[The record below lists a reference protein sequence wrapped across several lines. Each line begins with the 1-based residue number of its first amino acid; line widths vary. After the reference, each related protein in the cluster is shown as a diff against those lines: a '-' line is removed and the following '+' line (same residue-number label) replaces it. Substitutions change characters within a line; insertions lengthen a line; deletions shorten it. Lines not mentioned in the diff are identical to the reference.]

1 MTGTRIVIDGLWRCL
16 CPSVDA
22 PALLRA
28 VNGGGTAG
36 PTLRRN
42 AHTSRSAH
50 GARTFSRQA
59 QQGCTALPAG
69 TATIAPSSQHSQS
82 RLSCREAASYG
93 LSAIRHVHS
102 GATARVGRLGLLSS
116 LDNSNASRGTNANEN
131 GQRPASSTLEG
142 DHQLQLVVLTLLRSR
157 PPYRRELAAAST
169 TAIYATLRHLQDSP
183 AAFNRINA
191 FAQYLLDERGEP
203 PTAALYEALVRSNC
217 HVNGSADAVQDM
229 LRALKE
235 AKFEGTPSL
244 FHGALSVL
252 AVHPDYILRNAVLRE
267 MKERWIDLTPDGQQ
281 SVALGLLRDGQY
293 ERALNQ
299 LDEMT
304 EAASTAGATPV
315 PSWLLDIYVYVLGQE
330 GFLDDALQIVNHRLL
345 RDADTVSL
353 NIWSFLL
360 DACCR
365 GGHFGGLTY
374 VWNRVVRPGGNGL
387 VTPSDAMALDVLNM
401 AAQNGDANLAAA
413 VMQMLAA
420 RGTKLSMPHF
430 EAMLDCYARAGA
442 IDKALQALCIMN
454 NAGIVPDQGSTR
466 SIFLRLNA
474 PAPTAPRN
482 ATELKAAQAA
492 AAATMESA
500 VAALFDL
507 KRQYGSVPV
516 AAFNVVLESML
527 ASHRQ
532 QQTKT
537 TAVAAVAEPGA
548 ASETETEAEAGL
560 DLYRHVRQL
569 CPAGPNRATFR
580 LLFRACHDPLHLNF
594 LVREMRAFAF
604 RPDMD
609 MINQVV
615 YANATS
621 GSLDQALQ
629 YVFDLM
635 GDESS
640 RRAKSTDAVTS
651 EMDGDGTSDTSEAN
665 IAAHAESLRRQPWIS
680 RRTAAA
686 LAKRC
691 IEEEDERIWAVAD
704 ASRERGRPMDNI
716 LREVMGGVTRRPKA
730 AHNAYGVPHAV
741 GVDEEESSSPE
752 EATLSG

>member
-1 MTGTRIVIDGLWRCL
+1 MGTRIVVDGLWRCL
-16 CPSVDA
+16 CPSVDV

-28 VNGGGTAG
+28 VNGSSYARPTTRRGAQPGTVKPAHLVH
-36 PTLRRN
+36 TL
-42 AHTSRSAH
+42 T
-50 GARTFSRQA
+50 RTPRP
-59 QQGCTALPAG
+59 GCTAMPTG
-69 TATIAPSSQHSQS
+69 TAAVPLPSPAIRP
-82 RLSCREAASYG
+82 RLSCRASTSSSSVPGTVQRVHNGAA
-93 LSAIRHVHS
+93 
-102 GATARVGRLGLLSS
+102 TRVGRLGLVSGTA
-116 LDNSNASRGTNANEN
+116 NSNASQRANGT
-131 GQRPASSTLEG
+131 GGTLEG
-142 DHQLQLVVLTLLRSR
+142 DHQHQLAVLTLLRSR
-157 PPYRRELAAAST
+157 PPYRRELASAT
-169 TAIYATLRHLQDSP
+169 NTAIYAALRHLQDTP

-191 FAQYLLDERGEP
+191 FAQYLLEERKEP
-203 PTAALYEALVRSNC
+203 LTTALCEALVRSNC

-229 LRALKE
+229 LHALK
-235 AKFEGTPSL
+235 ASSIEGTPSL

-252 AVHPDYILRNAVLRE
+252 AVHPDYLLRNAVLRE
-267 MKERWIDLTPDGQQ
+267 MKERWIDLAPDGQQ

-304 EAASTAGATPV
+304 EAAATAGATPV
-315 PSWLLDIYVYVLGQE
+315 PPWLLDIYVYVLGQE

-345 RDADTVSL
+345 RDGDTVSL

-360 DACCR
+360 DVCCR
-365 GGHFGGLTY
+365 AGHFSGLTY

-401 AAQNGDANLAAA
+401 AAQHGDADLAAA

-430 EAMLDCYARAGA
+430 EAMLDCYAQAGA

-466 SIFLRLNA
+466 SIFLRLTA
-474 PAPTAPRN
+474 PAPSAPRS
-482 ATELKAAQAA
+482 AKDVRDAQAA
-492 AAATMESA
+492 QAATMESA

-527 ASHRQ
+527 ESHRQ
-532 QQTKT
+532 YATAT
-537 TAVAAVAEPGA
+537 TAAVAKKGTQA
-548 ASETETEAEAGL
+548 HSTEGTAAEAGL

-580 LLFRACHDPLHLNF
+580 LLFRACDDPVHLNF
-594 LVREMRAFAF
+594 LVREMRSFAF

-609 MINQVV
+609 MIDDVV
-615 YANATS
+615 YANATK

-629 YVFDLM
+629 YVFDLI
-635 GDESS
+635 DEEAA
-640 RRAKSTDAVTS
+640 RRVQQTDATA
-651 EMDGDGTSDTSEAN
+651 SDAGATGAVDEAS

-680 RRTAAA
+680 RRAAAA
-686 LAKRC
+686 LARRC
-691 IEEEDERIWAVAD
+691 IEEENERIWTVAD
-704 ASRERGRPMDNI
+704 ASRDRGRPMDNI
-716 LREVMGGVTRRPKA
+716 LREAMGGVHRPTA

-741 GVDEEESSSPE
+741 GADQEEPEPE
-752 EATLSG
+752 EGTLAG